1 MLIPTGPP
9 IQNEAMSESRSN
21 WSEEQLLPPDVDES
35 ASYLADRFG
44 RGFVHHDRREK
55 DEAIEAFA
63 RVDALQFEHLDEVE
77 ARKAAKGY
85 VEALWAK
92 DEVEDS
98 CRSSDDSRIDT
109 DQLAEA
115 DWSAV
120 KTGFERRAEVVRID
134 PEYAPLTTEA
144 WIKHK
149 VGGDY
154 WTPMMKAQMLELRV
168 ALQDPEY
175 PNKPRYG
182 QHGFGPE
189 PARYALGVEL
199 HDTRKYEEGHE
210 AMIPY
215 FQRILD
221 AHDE

>member
-1 MLIPTGPP
+1 M
-9 IQNEAMSESRSN
+9 
-21 WSEEQLLPPDVDES
+21 
-35 ASYLADRFG
+35 ADQFG

-98 CRSSDDSRIDT
+98 CRNSDDGRIDAN
-109 DQLAEA
+109 QLAEA

-120 KTGFERRAEVVRID
+120 KTGFERRAEVVGID

-154 WTPMMKAQMLELRV
+154 WTPMMNAQMLELRV
-168 ALQDPEY
+168 ALQEPEY
-175 PNKPRYG
+175 PDKPRYG

-210 AMIPY
+210 AMTPY

-221 AHDE
+221 AHEE